1 LTSARIL
8 LVDDD
13 EGIRF
18 AVRDFLDSNGF
29 EVEEAASSRGA
40 REALQRSVPDAVIL
54 DYKLPDG
61 PSLDLIPHVKRP
73 GDEAALIVLTGHG
86 SIDLAVEA
94 MKAGADHFMTKPVD
108 LPVLKVILDRL
119 LANRRTQ
126 KRDTAARSRSML
138 GHDPFVGGSAAI
150 RRLREEARRVA
161 AADTPVLLQGETGS
175 GKGVLAA
182 WIHVN
187 STRASEAMVDLNC
200 AGLSR
205 EFLESEL
212 FGHERGAFTG
222 AVAAKQGLLDLADD
236 GTIFLDEIGDMDAA
250 VQAKLLKV
258 VEDKRFRRL
267 GDVRDRHVDM
277 RLICATH
284 HDLAQLVAS
293 QKFRSDLYYRLSTFR
308 LIVPPLRD
316 RREDIPEL
324 AHSLVGSVARDLG
337 KAGARLSPA
346 ALDALQQY
354 SWPGN
359 IRELRNVIE
368 RALLLTDTPEIQ
380 PEVLR
385 FDHAGAT
392 EADSSSLAT
401 VEREHILRIL
411 ESEGGHV
418 ERAAARLGIARS
430 SLYQKL
436 RDYGI
441 PQRSL

>member
-1 LTSARIL
+1 MTSARIL

-18 AVRDFLDSNGF
+18 AVRDFLSTAGF
-29 EVEEAASSRGA
+29 DVEEADSCRSA
-40 REALQRSVPDAVIL
+40 REALHRSAPDAVIL

-61 PSLDLIPHVKRP
+61 AGIDLIPHVKRP
-73 GDEAALIVLTGHG
+73 GDEAALIMLTGHG

-108 LPVLKVILDRL
+108 LQALKLILDRVL
-119 LANRRTQ
+119 ENRRTRR
-126 KRDTAARSRSML
+126 RDTAARSRSVTPF
-138 GHDPFVGGSAAI
+138 DPFLGGSNAI

-161 AADTPVLLQGETGS
+161 TADTPLLLQGETGS
-175 GKGVLAA
+175 GKGVLAR
-182 WIHVN
+182 WIHQN
-187 STRASEAMVDLNC
+187 SRRASEAFVDLNC

-222 AVAAKQGLLDLADD
+222 AVAAKQGLLDVADE
-236 GTIFLDEIGDMDAA
+236 GTIFLDEIGDMDPA

-258 VEDKRFRRL
+258 VEEKTYRRL
-267 GDVRDRHVDM
+267 GDVRDRGVDM

-284 HDLAQLVAS
+284 HDLGQLAAAER
-293 QKFRSDLYYRLSTFR
+293 FRSDLYYRISAFR
-308 LIVPPLRD
+308 LVVPPLRE
-316 RREDIPEL
+316 RREDIDEL
-324 AHSLVGSVARDLG
+324 AKSLASTIARDLG
-337 KAGARLSPA
+337 KGEVRLSA
-346 ALDALQQY
+346 ATLESLRQY
-354 SWPGN
+354 AWPGN

-368 RALLLTDTPEIQ
+368 RALLLTDTPEVQ

-385 FDHAGAT
+385 FDQTAGPTAG
-392 EADSSSLAT
+392 SSSLAS
-401 VEREHILRIL
+401 VEREHILRVL

-441 PQRSL
+441 QNRPA

>member
-1 LTSARIL
+1 MTSARIL

-18 AVRDFLDSNGF
+18 AVRDFLVTSGF
-29 EVEEAASSRGA
+29 EVEEADSCRSA
-40 REALQRSVPDAVIL
+40 REVLQKSVPDAVIL

-61 PSLDLIPHVKRP
+61 PSLSLIPHVKRP
-73 GDEAALIVLTGHG
+73 GDDAALIMLTGHA

-108 LPVLKVILDRL
+108 LPGLKIILDRV
-119 LANRRTQ
+119 LANRRTH
-126 KRDTAARSRSML
+126 KRDTAARSRSVPQY
-138 GHDPFVGGSAAI
+138 DPFLGGSAAI

-175 GKGVLAA
+175 GKGVLAT
-182 WIHVN
+182 WIHQN
-187 STRASEAMVDLNC
+187 STRASEAFVDLNC

-222 AVAAKQGLLDLADD
+222 AVAAKQGLFDVADE
-236 GTIFLDEIGDMDAA
+236 GSIFLDEIGDMDAA

-258 VEDKRFRRL
+258 VEEKKFRRL
-267 GDVRDRHVDM
+267 GDVRDRRVDM

-284 HDLAQLVAS
+284 HDLGQLVAT
-293 QKFRSDLYYRLSTFR
+293 QRFRSDLYYRLSAFR
-308 LIVPPLRD
+308 LIVPPLRE
-316 RREDIPEL
+316 RREDIAGL
-324 AHSLVGSVARDLG
+324 AHYLVSAIARDLG
-337 KAGARLSPA
+337 KADARLGDA
-346 ALDALQQY
+346 ALAALQQY
-354 SWPGN
+354 AWPGN

-368 RALLLTDTPEIQ
+368 RALLLTDTPEIH

-385 FDHAGAT
+385 FDDASP
-392 EADSSSLAT
+392 EAAALAT
-401 VEREHILRIL
+401 LASVEREHILRTL

-441 PQRSL
+441 QQR